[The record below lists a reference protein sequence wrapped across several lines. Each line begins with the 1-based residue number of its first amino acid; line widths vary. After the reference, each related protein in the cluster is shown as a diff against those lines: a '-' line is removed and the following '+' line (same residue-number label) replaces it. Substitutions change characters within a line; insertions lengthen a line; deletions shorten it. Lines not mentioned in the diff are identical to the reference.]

1 MKIEQIITDTTKQ
14 WSGINSLIIPNK
26 INKVNLFF
34 FGDEDKDTL
43 ARLLFC
49 YPIIWNTGVGNNTET
64 MDIKKGS
71 YIVVNGE
78 KTFYMTDK
86 QDVTELYSWLTGTDF
101 NKRVKELKEF
111 GKQQKIAK
119 DF

>member
-1 MKIEQIITDTTKQ
+1 MKIEQIVTDMTKQ
-14 WSGINSLIIPNK
+14 WSGINSLIIPDK
-26 INKVNLFF
+26 INKVNLYF

-49 YPIIWNTGVGNNTET
+49 YPIIWNSSVGNNTET

-71 YIVVNGE
+71 YIVVNDE
-78 KTFYMTDK
+78 KTFYMCDK

-111 GKQQKIAK
+111 GKKQKIAK

>member
-1 MKIEQIITDTTKQ
+1 MKIEQIVTDTTKQ
-14 WSGINSLIIPNK
+14 WSGINSIILPNR
-26 INKVNLFF
+26 INKVNLFL
-34 FGDEDKDTL
+34 FGDDNNDAL

-49 YPIIWNTGVGNNTET
+49 YPSIWNNGVGSNTET
-64 MDIKKGS
+64 IDIMKGS

-86 QDVTELYSWLTGTDF
+86 QDAIELYSWLTGTDF

-111 GKQQKIAK
+111 GKKQKISK

>member
-1 MKIEQIITDTTKQ
+1 MKIEQIVTDTTKQ
-14 WSGINSLIIPNK
+14 WSGINSLIIPDK
-26 INKVNLFF
+26 INKVNLYF
-34 FGDEDKDTL
+34 FGDEDKETL

-49 YPIIWNTGVGNNTET
+49 YPIIWSSGVGNNTET

-71 YIVVNGE
+71 YIVVNDD

-86 QDVTELYSWLTGTDF
+86 QDVAELYSWLTGTDF

-111 GKQQKIAK
+111 GKKQKIAK

>member
-1 MKIEQIITDTTKQ
+1 M
-14 WSGINSLIIPNK
+14 
-26 INKVNLFF
+26 
-34 FGDEDKDTL
+34 
-43 ARLLFC
+43 
-49 YPIIWNTGVGNNTET
+49 
-64 MDIKKGS
+64 KGS
-71 YIVVNGE
+71 YIVVNDN

-111 GKQQKIAK
+111 GKKQKIAK